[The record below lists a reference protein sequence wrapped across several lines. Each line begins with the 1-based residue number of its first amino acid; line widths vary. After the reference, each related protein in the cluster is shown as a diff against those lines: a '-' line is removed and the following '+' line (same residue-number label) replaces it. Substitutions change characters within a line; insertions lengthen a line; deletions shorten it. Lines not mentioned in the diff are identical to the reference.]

1 MEAKRSKTGNK
12 RYPREMKRK
21 IVEKREEKNWTWKET
36 QTWVKKT
43 FNEDIP
49 YNSIS
54 KWGLWYKYEKS
65 GVTGGSSAEVS
76 NGKNPNWNQQE
87 IQELKLGIELGLT
100 AQEIAECMNE
110 DEELNYRKYTVR
122 SIEAKK
128 SREGWTKETSWEGWT
143 KELLPHPNSI
153 GKKEMVE
160 EQLEEMEMSLVK
172 YKSAHN
178 IEVKCN
184 KCGYQWV
191 RVLNTIKQKK
201 GCPTCILPPNS
212 YHEVYV
218 IEFCNFGNPSV
229 KVGISADYYSMRRK
243 DFPEHKVIEVY
254 PTTFKE
260 AVEIENLIKEKY
272 GIYRTTPPELH
283 NNGSTECYDISQTEI
298 INKAIK
304 EQLYG

>member
-49 YNSIS
+49 YGTIKKFAS
-54 KWGLWYKYEKS
+54 WYKHEKS
-65 GVTGGSSAEVS
+65 GITGGSSAEVP
-76 NGKNPNWNQQE
+76 NGRCWWNQHE

-110 DEELNYRKYTVR
+110 DEELNYRRYTVR

-128 SREGWTKETSWEGWT
+128 LREGWTKGIVRPERVEQKETA
-143 KELLPHPNSI
+143 KELL
-153 GKKEMVE
+153 KEIN
-160 EQLEEMEMSLVK
+160 MSLVK
-172 YKSAHN
+172 YRSAMN
-178 IEVKCN
+178 VEVKCN

-191 RVLNTIKQKK
+191 RGQNNIKNKA

-229 KVGISADYYSMRRK
+229 KVGISADYYNMRRK
-243 DFPEHKVIEVY
+243 GFPEHKVIEVY

-260 AVEIENLIKEKY
+260 GVEIENLIKEKY
-272 GIYRTTPPELH
+272 GIYRTTPPELQG
-283 NNGSTECYDISQTEI
+283 NGMTECYDISQTEL
-298 INKAIK
+298 INETIK

>member
-49 YNSIS
+49 YGTINTWAS
-54 KWGLWYKYEKS
+54 WYKYEKA
-65 GVTGGSSAEVS
+65 GITGGSSAEVP
-76 NGKNPNWNQQE
+76 NGNCKWNQHE

-110 DEELNYRKYTVR
+110 DEELNYRRYTVR

-128 SREGWTKETSWEGWT
+128 LREGWTKGIVWPERVEQKETA
-143 KELLPHPNSI
+143 KELL
-153 GKKEMVE
+153 KEIN
-160 EQLEEMEMSLVK
+160 MSLVK
-172 YKSAHN
+172 YRSAMN
-178 IEVKCN
+178 VEVKCN

-191 RVLNTIKQKK
+191 RTLNTIKQKS

-229 KVGISADYYSMRRK
+229 KVGISADYYNMRRK
-243 DFPEHKVIEVY
+243 GFPEHKVIEVY

-260 AVEIENLIKEKY
+260 AVEIENLTKEKY
-272 GIYRTTPPELH
+272 GIYRTTPPELQG
-283 NNGSTECYDISQTEI
+283 NGMTECYDISQTEL
-298 INKAIK
+298 INETIK